1 MNINPIWFICIIVRL
16 LLVFGIWYINNN
28 YNNQLYNRII
38 SSILLIMGL
47 GFIYKGYTGSNNE
60 VQISKV
66 FWHETRYIHGI
77 FYILSSI
84 SLYNNN
90 LNQTIPLL
98 LSDLVFSILYRLV
111 SNQ

>member
-16 LLVFGIWYINNN
+16 LLVFGIWYINNT

-38 SSILLIMGL
+38 SFILLIMGL
-47 GFIYKGYTGSNNE
+47 GFIHKGYTGSNNE
-60 VQISKV
+60 IQLSKV

-77 FYILSSI
+77 FYILGAT

-98 LSDLVFSILYRLV
+98 LCDLVFSILYRVV